1 MWGGGGRLAANTAA
15 NAGSNGGCVC
25 LFVPTTKS
33 LARPI
38 LWKHAPPPPTP
49 YLTPA
54 STIELSADPA
64 LARICSSNTDFP
76 SEPSCLVRTRQRKSK
91 KESKEKGKACRDVV
105 SSGRRRAGATP
116 GPPGPFA
123 RLPAES
129 RTLLNQHAVLSL
141 PRTDLSK
148 TTVHFL
154 FIE

>member
-1 MWGGGGRLAANTAA
+1 MCVWGGGGRLAANTAA

-54 STIELSADPA
+54 STIKLSADPA

-91 KESKEKGKACRDVV
+91 KEARK
-105 SSGRRRAGATP
+105 RAKLAEMWFPLAEDGQELRP
-116 GPPGPFA
+116 GLPVHSPGC
-123 RLPAES
+123 LPS
-129 RTLLNQHAVLSL
+129 HGPS
-141 PRTDLSK
+141 
-148 TTVHFL
+148 
-154 FIE
+154 